1 MRTNVYIDGYNL
13 FYGCL
18 KHSNDKWLDIYHL
31 FANRIIHAQDPKAIV
46 DTVYFFTADI
56 KSRISTQGEAAQK
69 AQQAYHR
76 ALEKKYPYNIKIIK
90 GYYALEKG
98 NLLRYKQPPDKS
110 DRVEVWRLEEKQT
123 DVNIT
128 LTAYRDAIQNKVQQ
142 VVFVSNDTDIE
153 PALKALRE
161 DMGDTVVIGIIIP
174 IRANSRRPQNQR
186 LSQYADWTR
195 SYITD
200 EELADS
206 HLPNKVPT
214 AKKPIRKPEYW

>member
-1 MRTNVYIDGYNL
+1 M
-13 FYGCL
+13 
-18 KHSNDKWLDIYHL
+18 
-31 FANRIIHAQDPKAIV
+31 A
-46 DTVYFFTADI
+46 
-56 KSRISTQGEAAQK
+56 
-69 AQQAYHR
+69 
-76 ALEKKYPYNIKIIK
+76 
-90 GYYALEKG
+90 
-98 NLLRYKQPPDKS
+98 
-110 DRVEVWRLEEKQT
+110 LEEKQT

-206 HLPNKVPT
+206 HLPDKVPT